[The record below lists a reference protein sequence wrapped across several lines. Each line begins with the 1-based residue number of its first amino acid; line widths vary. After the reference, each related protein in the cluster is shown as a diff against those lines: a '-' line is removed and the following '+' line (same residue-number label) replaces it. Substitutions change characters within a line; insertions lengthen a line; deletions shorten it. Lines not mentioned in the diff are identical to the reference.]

1 MTGLQILGTGRCLPQ
16 RCVTNDNLA
25 AVVDTSDQ
33 WITTRTGIR
42 QRYFCQ
48 DGEGVVHLA
57 AGAARKALEAAGIE
71 PDQLGLIVTAVAA
84 PLCKRLMATVIVYMS
99 FGLLMAVLWVLLES
113 PDLAVTEAAVGV
125 GVTTILFFLTLRR
138 IHELKGTKDE

>member
-1 MTGLQILGTGRCLPQ
+1 MTLLEDILL
-16 RCVTNDNLA
+16 
-25 AVVDTSDQ
+25 
-33 WITTRTGIR
+33 
-42 QRYFCQ
+42 
-48 DGEGVVHLA
+48 
-57 AGAARKALEAAGIE
+57 
-71 PDQLGLIVTAVAA
+71 LGLIVTAGAA

>member
-1 MTGLQILGTGRCLPQ
+1 MTLLEDILLL
-16 RCVTNDNLA
+16 D
-25 AVVDTSDQ
+25 
-33 WITTRTGIR
+33 
-42 QRYFCQ
+42 
-48 DGEGVVHLA
+48 
-57 AGAARKALEAAGIE
+57 
-71 PDQLGLIVTAVAA
+71 LIVTAVAA